1 MSISQSWFKASRR
14 PVLKGTAQ
22 EIRDKFAELGKNLA
36 PLYSP
41 PADTVIVETGSFH
54 GIAYRVYTPRSTRE
68 GAPEKLP
75 IGVYFH
81 AGGFVVG
88 NLDSDDLFC
97 RAIAENTQVIL
108 VNVDY
113 KLAPEHKAPAHLEDA
128 IKIVEWVSSFTRVLK
143 KLDGSTDGSTTLQAY
158 HDATFDRADRNKLFI
173 MGTSAAGALA
183 LGVARKA
190 GLSQSTIPK
199 NAVKGVVALSPV
211 VFHPATSPV
220 QVNVNDSP
228 IIDREALLQC
238 FELCGAQAD
247 NADYFIGLDPDSHS
261 VLPPAYIVTCGFD
274 PLKDDGRVLAES
286 MESRGLQVQRDHYE
300 PLPHCFWMVPT
311 LPESKAFTANA
322 FQGIKWVLS
331 KMH

>member
-1 MSISQSWFKASRR
+1 MANPRKFEKRIGQR

-41 PADTVIVETGSFH
+41 PADTVTVETGSFQ
-54 GIAYRVYTPRSTRE
+54 GIAYRIYTPRNIRE

-108 VNVDY
+108 VNVGY
-113 KLAPEHKAPAHLEDA
+113 KLAPEHKTPAHLEDA
-128 IKIVEWVSSFTRVLK
+128 IKIVEWVYYDS
-143 KLDGSTDGSTTLQAY
+143 
-158 HDATFDRADRNKLFI
+158 TFDHADRTKLFT
-173 MGTSAAGALA
+173 MGTSAGGALA
-183 LGVARKA
+183 LEVARKA
-190 GLSQSTIPK
+190 GLDQSTIPK

-211 VFHPATSPV
+211 VFHPANSPV
-220 QVNVNDSP
+220 QVDVNDSP

-238 FELCGAQAD
+238 FEICGAQPD
-247 NADYFIGLDPDSHS
+247 NADYFIGLEPDSHS
-261 VLPPAYIVTCGFD
+261 LLPPAYIVTCGFD
-274 PLKDDGRVLAES
+274 PLRDDGRILAES
-286 MESRGLQVQRDHYE
+286 MESRGLQVKRDHYE
-300 PLPHCFWMVPT
+300 RLPHCFWMVPT
-311 LPESKAFTANA
+311 LPESKVFTANA
-322 FQGIKWVLS
+322 FQGIKWVLA
-331 KMH
+331 KMY

>member
-1 MSISQSWFKASRR
+1 MSISQSWLEKEIGRR
-14 PVLKGTAQ
+14 PVLKGTAE

-41 PADTVIVETGSFH
+41 PSDAVIVETGSFQ
-54 GIAYRVYTPRSTRE
+54 GIAYRIYTPRNTRE
-68 GAPEKLP
+68 DAPEKPP

-108 VNVDY
+108 VSVDY

-128 IKIVEWVSSFTRVLK
+128 IKIAEWV
-143 KLDGSTDGSTTLQAY
+143 Y
-158 HDATFDRADRNKLFI
+158 HDAAFDRADRTKLFT
-173 MGTSAAGALA
+173 MGTSAGGALA
-183 LGVARKA
+183 LEVARKA
-190 GLSQSTIPK
+190 GLDQSTIPK
-199 NAVKGVVALSPV
+199 NAVKGVVVFSPV
-211 VFHPATSPV
+211 VFHPANSPV
-220 QVNVNDSP
+220 QVNVNDTP

-238 FELCGAQAD
+238 FELCGAQPD
-247 NADYFIGLDPDSHS
+247 NADYFIGLDHDSHS
-261 VLPPAYIVTCGFD
+261 LLPPAYIVTCGFD
-274 PLKDDGRVLAES
+274 PLRDDGRVLAES
-286 MESRGLQVQRDHYE
+286 MESRGLQVKRDHYE

-311 LPESKAFTANA
+311 LPESKTFTANA

-331 KMH
+331 KIP